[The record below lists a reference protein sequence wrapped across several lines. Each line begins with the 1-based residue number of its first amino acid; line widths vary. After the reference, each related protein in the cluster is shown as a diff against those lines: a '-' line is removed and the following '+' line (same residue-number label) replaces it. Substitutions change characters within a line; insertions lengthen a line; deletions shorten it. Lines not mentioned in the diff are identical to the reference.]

1 MNFVV
6 WSLFIFVG
14 DKPIMNK
21 IKNYGKRKGI
31 RDIWWNAFFVKN
43 CRNWCAGD
51 IPECPT
57 AKVEI
62 PTDLITWREAIGI
75 HNKMKIQNKN
85 YKYDAYICFYC
96 DDWLFDG
103 LHGIWNDY
111 NKAIEIFRHFSG
123 IISPD
128 FSTYL
133 DFPTPLKAW
142 NTYRMRVFGFWCTT
156 QGINVI
162 NNVRWS
168 PDTLDICFK
177 GIPKNSIVCLGV
189 VASDIRKSANWPEY
203 EKYLKLMVQELQPK
217 VVLVYGSAR
226 YKFFNDLKK
235 QGIVVKSYQT
245 ARNRKKASAGE
256 CHE

>member
-1 MNFVV
+1 MKRV
-6 WSLFIFVG
+6 
-14 DKPIMNK
+14 
-21 IKNYGKRKGI
+21 KNSGKRKGI
-31 RDIWWNAFFVKN
+31 RDIWWNAFLVKE
-43 CRNWCAGD
+43 CRNWDEGD

-62 PTDLITWREAIGI
+62 PTDLVTWVEAVRI
-75 HNKMKIQNKN
+75 HNRLIKRDKN
-85 YKYDAYICFYC
+85 YEYDAYICFYC

-103 LHGIWNDY
+103 PRGIWNDY
-111 NKAIEIFRHFSG
+111 NKAIEIFRHFAG

-128 FSTYL
+128 FSTYR

-142 NTYRMRVFGFWCTT
+142 NTYRMRAFGFWCTT

-189 VASDIRKSANWPEY
+189 VASDIRKAANWPEY
-203 EKYLKLMVQELQPK
+203 EKYLKLMVQKLQPK
-217 VVLVYGSAR
+217 IILVYGSAR
-226 YKFFNDLKK
+226 YKFFKDL
-235 QGIVVKSYQT
+235 QANGIVVKCYQS
-245 ARNRKKASAGE
+245 ARNKKKAPAGDS
-256 CHE
+256 HE